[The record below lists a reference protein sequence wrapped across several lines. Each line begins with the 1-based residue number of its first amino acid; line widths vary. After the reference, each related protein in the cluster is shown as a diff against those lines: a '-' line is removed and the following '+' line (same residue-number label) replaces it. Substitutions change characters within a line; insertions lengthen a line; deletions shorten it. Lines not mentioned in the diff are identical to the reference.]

1 MDLLLNQASAIVS
14 GGTKGIGLAIVNNF
28 LKEGMNVTTFSRNK
42 KNIDSTKRKFNSFS
56 SQINILEANILDE
69 DNCKKIIASH
79 IKKFKTLDILV
90 NNAGE
95 SIKNGTTKDKWGQS
109 FDINVTAHVILSEL
123 VIPHLEKSK
132 IGGNIVNISSIFGR
146 ESGGNPQYNAS
157 KAAMISFSKS
167 FISKVFI
174 FLGSSII
181 TESIELIIFIF
192 SMHKNSLIQRESI
205 ACILNDGEI
214 GAFIKNGI
222 TDKWPAWTTS
232 CTAQCLS
239 FWFGNLKKSFSS
251 LSFSSSPA
259 SLINAAK
266 AAPFNVFEDCLSFDS
281 DLIFSI
287 SFSTPRLINVCITTL
302 LL

>member
-167 FISKVFI
+167 YANLLIKKGIRVNTIAPGSIRFTGGTWDKRVKNEPKEMRNFIQQNLPAGRFGTANEIADVVTFVCSPKASWIV
-174 FLGSSII
+174 GS
-181 TESIELIIFIF
+181 
-192 SMHKNSLIQRESI
+192 
-205 ACILNDGEI
+205 A
-214 GAFIKNGI
+214 
-222 TDKWPAWTTS
+222 
-232 CTAQCLS
+232 
-239 FWFGNLKKSFSS
+239 
-251 LSFSSSPA
+251 
-259 SLINAAK
+259 
-266 AAPFNVFEDCLSFDS
+266 
-281 DLIFSI
+281 
-287 SFSTPRLINVCITTL
+287 INVDGGQSRSNI
-302 LL
+302 